1 MTSTICAISHER
13 CGAPARYAVPPV
25 SDAASPREM
34 PRHLQISGYMTLFKE
49 KVFYHLKQNFFLS
62 INQPGLAEATE
73 YLIQAFYG
81 FEAPLIKVTCQT
93 EVSEQYHVYLQTR
106 QQSKDMCIA
115 AIEQYTHTT
124 IQFPTMINSNIS
136 QDNINNYGR
145 RTSVTITGSPTQV
158 CQARKLFDV
167 KKKEFLLFL
176 LKLKFSS

>member
-1 MTSTICAISHER
+1 MHCPWIVSLHSIPFHPIIS
-13 CGAPARYAVPPV
+13 
-25 SDAASPREM
+25 
-34 PRHLQISGYMTLFKE
+34 
-49 KVFYHLKQNFFLS
+49 FFFIR

-124 IQFPTMINSNIS
+124 IQFPTMNNNNLS
-136 QDNINNYGR
+136 QDNANNHGR

-167 KKKEFLLFL
+167 RRSFVYTGIYWSFFTALFTDY
-176 LKLKFSS
+176 FDF

>member
-1 MTSTICAISHER
+1 MFI
-13 CGAPARYAVPPV
+13 V
-25 SDAASPREM
+25 
-34 PRHLQISGYMTLFKE
+34 LFVDCK
-49 KVFYHLKQNFFLS
+49 YQQNLSFFSSYYFFLFQS
-62 INQPGLAEATE
+62 INQAGLAEATE

-124 IQFPTMINSNIS
+124 IQFPTMINSNLS
-136 QDNINNYGR
+136 QDNTTNYGR

-158 CQARKLFDV
+158 CQARKLFDLCLPIILTFEIPID
-167 KKKEFLLFL
+167 KEPNRGKNLIFNNYFNYLFENI
-176 LKLKFSS
+176 

>member
-1 MTSTICAISHER
+1 MSIVLFVDCKYFISYPTKKKDE
-13 CGAPARYAVPPV
+13 
-25 SDAASPREM
+25 
-34 PRHLQISGYMTLFKE
+34 
-49 KVFYHLKQNFFLS
+49 NFIFFNR
-62 INQPGLAEATE
+62 INQTGLAEATE

-124 IQFPTMINSNIS
+124 IQFPTMNNSNLS
-136 QDNINNYGR
+136 QDNSNNHGR

-167 KKKEFLLFL
+167 RLRFSFELISIVLNFLF
-176 LKLKFSS
+176 

>member
-1 MTSTICAISHER
+1 MTTSPQGYAPS
-13 CGAPARYAVPPV
+13 PARDALPPA
-25 SDAASPREM
+25 SDAASPEEMRRLPQEM
-34 PRHLQISGYMTLFKE
+34 PRHLQTSGYVTLCKD

-167 KKKEFLLFL
+167 KKKNLFC
-176 LKLKFSS
+176 FY

>member
-1 MTSTICAISHER
+1 LIVLLLLR
-13 CGAPARYAVPPV
+13 
-25 SDAASPREM
+25 
-34 PRHLQISGYMTLFKE
+34 
-49 KVFYHLKQNFFLS
+49 

-115 AIEQYTHTT
+115 SIEQYTHTT
-124 IQFPTMINSNIS
+124 IQFPTMINSNLS
-136 QDNINNYGR
+136 QDNLNNNNNNNGSSNNNYGR

-167 KKKEFLLFL
+167 RLSK
-176 LKLKFSS
+176 

>member
-1 MTSTICAISHER
+1 MYCSWTVSTEKKFF
-13 CGAPARYAVPPV
+13 
-25 SDAASPREM
+25 
-34 PRHLQISGYMTLFKE
+34 LLFKSI
-49 KVFYHLKQNFFLS
+49 FLS
-62 INQPGLAEATE
+62 RINQAGLAEATE

-124 IQFPTMINSNIS
+124 IQFPTMINANLS
-136 QDNINNYGR
+136 QDNTNNYGR

-167 KKKEFLLFL
+167 RKKTFFFCSFDLFVFKLCLPIILTFEIPIDKEPTRGRDLIEKSLNYL
-176 LKLKFSS
+176 

>member
-1 MTSTICAISHER
+1 MHCSWIVSLHSTPFHSI
-13 CGAPARYAVPPV
+13 V
-25 SDAASPREM
+25 
-34 PRHLQISGYMTLFKE
+34 LF
-49 KVFYHLKQNFFLS
+49 FFLIR

-124 IQFPTMINSNIS
+124 IQFPTMNNNNNLS
-136 QDNINNYGR
+136 QDNTNNHGR
-145 RTSVTITGSPTQV
+145 RTSVTLTGSPTQV

-167 KKKEFLLFL
+167 SRSFVYTGIYWIFFLALFTDY
-176 LKLKFSS
+176 FDF